1 MRGALLW
8 SLAVV
13 SFALACRGGDNKRHA
28 ARAEAEHI
36 WKTRCVE
43 CHGPSGR
50 GDGFKASQLKK
61 KPRDFADR
69 AWQLSEEDEELATV
83 IVEGGAAEGYGED
96 MPASPDLASRPE
108 VVAELVKIVR
118 SFGQ

>member
-1 MRGALLW
+1 MRGAVLC

-13 SFALACRGGDNKRHA
+13 ALAVGCRSRDRQTTQ
-28 ARAEAEHI
+28 ARAQAEHI

-50 GDGFKASQLKK
+50 GDGVKVPQLKN

-69 AWQLSEEDEELATV
+69 DWQRSEEDEELAAV
-83 IVEGGAAEGYGED
+83 IVGGGVVEGYGED
-96 MPASPDLASRPE
+96 MPANPDLASRPE